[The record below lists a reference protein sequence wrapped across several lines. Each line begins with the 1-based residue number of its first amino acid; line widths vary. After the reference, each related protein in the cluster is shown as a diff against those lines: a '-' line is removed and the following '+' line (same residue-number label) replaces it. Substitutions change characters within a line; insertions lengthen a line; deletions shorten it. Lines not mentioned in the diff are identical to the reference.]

1 MISDMYTCI
10 IKSCI
15 AIFDQYK
22 IMQVLITRMITENMD
37 IAMRADS

>member
-10 IKSCI
+10 IKCCM

-22 IMQVLITRMITENMD
+22 IMQVLITRIITENID
-37 IAMRADS
+37 I